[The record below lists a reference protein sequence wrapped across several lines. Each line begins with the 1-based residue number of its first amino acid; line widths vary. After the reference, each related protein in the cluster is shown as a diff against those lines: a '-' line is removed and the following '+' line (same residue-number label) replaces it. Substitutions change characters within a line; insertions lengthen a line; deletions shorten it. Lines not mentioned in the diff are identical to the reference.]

1 MFIYMRMLFKILL
14 LSFILITATSCKAQ
28 LVQTVADAKKLEI
41 GKDKFIGKP
50 LKDLLKEIKPP
61 IKRAVLQPGGME
73 GVNNYVIF
81 NFISDSDYNKYK
93 SETGKIPVTI
103 RINVKE
109 YNFKWD
115 PSNKP
120 KNERFNWT
128 KEDEE
133 KYGNLTV
140 TWIRVSGSN

>member
-1 MFIYMRMLFKILL
+1 MKIL
-14 LSFILITATSCKAQ
+14 SKISLIFFLIITGISCKAQ

-120 KNERFNWT
+120 KNQRSNWT
-128 KEDEE
+128 KED
-133 KYGNLTV
+133 
-140 TWIRVSGSN
+140 